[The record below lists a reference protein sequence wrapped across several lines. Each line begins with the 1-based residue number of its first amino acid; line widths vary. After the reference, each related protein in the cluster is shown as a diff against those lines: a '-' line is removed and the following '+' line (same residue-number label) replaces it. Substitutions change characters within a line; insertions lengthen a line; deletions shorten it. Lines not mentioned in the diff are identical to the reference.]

1 MQFVKHAKTG
11 EFVMDEM
18 SIQYNTSQPTN
29 KPSKTVY
36 ILGAGFSQPAC
47 VPLQKE
53 IIGEILKLRDEDFDD
68 RNRFMKEY
76 LDEFNL
82 FLSEQLFIAP
92 TLFKDVALED
102 IFTPIDR
109 CIIDGISFRSYDNKD
124 LIELREKI
132 YSLIIIAIIKKLE
145 SSSSLS
151 RSYIDDFAAYL
162 VRQMKPRMDKDNK
175 KYDPVS
181 VISTNWDILLDNSI
195 NTAIKGDGN
204 NGVVDY
210 CCYVSSLE
218 EDKTIKPGLLVLGEG
233 GYNVKLLKLH
243 GSMNWLNCPK
253 CQRLFIAFYEKIAE
267 LGIYKDKKCHHCAK
281 NFIKEN
287 NADSNTLRSDLIM
300 PTFLKDLTNF
310 QIKLIWQNAGVE
322 LSEASKIVFIGY
334 SLPSADYELR
344 QLFARMIRHEAEI
357 EVVMQSEDIEDIE
370 DIDKRTKIKKSY
382 EEILKEQTNIK
393 DSNADIL
400 KRYRTFFGKRKV
412 TPIPKGVVNYIKTLR

>member
-1 MQFVKHAKTG
+1 
-11 EFVMDEM
+11 MDEM

-29 KPSKTVY
+29 KPPKTVY

-53 IIGEILKLRDEDFDD
+53 IIGEILKLRDENFGEKDELI
-68 RNRFMKEY
+68 KLY
-76 LDEFNL
+76 LHEL
-82 FLSEQLFIAP
+82 ESFLENELFIKRAD
-92 TLFKDVALED
+92 FGNIALED

-109 CIIDGISFRSYDNKD
+109 CIIDGISFRSHDSKD
-124 LIELREKI
+124 LVELREKI
-132 YSLIIIAIIKKLE
+132 YSLIIIAIINKLE
-145 SSSSLS
+145 SSRTSSQS
-151 RSYIDDFAAYL
+151 SYIEDFAKYL
-162 VRQMKPRMDKDNK
+162 VTQMKPRMKDKDH
-175 KYDPVS
+175 DPVS
-181 VISTNWDILLDNSI
+181 VISTNWDILLDNFIKS
-195 NTAIKGDGN
+195 AIKQGANIGVIDDGVD
-204 NGVVDY
+204 GVVDY
-210 CCYVSSLE
+210 CCYISSLPQ
-218 EDKTIKPGLLVLGEG
+218 EDKTEDGTIKPGLWALGKG

-253 CQRLFIAFYEKIAE
+253 CQRLFVAFHEKIAE
-267 LGIYKDKKCHHCAK
+267 YGIYKDKQCHHCAK
-281 NFIKEN
+281 NFKEE
-287 NADSNTLRSDLIM
+287 NADSSTLRSDLIM

-334 SLPSADYELR
+334 SLPQADYELR
-344 QLFARMIRHEAEI
+344 QLLARMIRHEAEI
-357 EVVMQSEDIEDIE
+357 EVVLQSEDIEDIE